1 MEESHLRQHV
11 KFHRTE
17 RPVACGP
24 DGKKVA
30 GEECHEPFTA
40 RDGPRKH
47 MEVHAGESRF
57 PCGECGTLFMEQS
70 HLRQYTGGRRRS
82 CEECD
87 KPHPGTNNR
96 GRHMRVHARE
106 SQFPCGECSTL
117 VTEQSHL
124 RQHTGGRQQSC
135 EECDKPCPG
144 TDNLERHMKVQA
156 GREPSHYDH
165 CTKTTAPKDVQKC
178 TPERNHAIGTSSLVE
193 SQLQKLTVRK
203 SI

>member
-1 MEESHLRQHV
+1 MHMGHV
-11 KFHRTE
+11 HT
-17 RPVACGP
+17 
-24 DGKKVA
+24 
-30 GEECHEPFTA
+30 GEK
-40 RDGPRKH
+40 PRYWYQ
-47 MEVHAGESRF
+47 F
-57 PCGECGTLFMEQS
+57 PCGECGILLAKLS
-70 HLRQYTGGRRRS
+70 HLRQHTGGRQRS
-82 CEECD
+82 CEKCD

-135 EECDKPCPG
+135 EECDKPCPW